1 MPTTASTTVPQSIL
15 QLEAISKSYPGGTR
29 ALIDVNLEVVAGEIL
44 CLLGPSGCGKT
55 TLLRV
60 VAGLESAE
68 SGRVLFNG
76 HDLANVPVHKRGFG
90 FMFQDFAL
98 FPHRTVA
105 ENVAFGLRMAA
116 LPRREQE
123 ARVDAMLELVNL
135 PGYGA
140 RTIFELSG
148 GERQRVALA
157 RSLAPHPALLMLDEP
172 LGSLDRGLRE
182 ELVEELRRILKEMGV
197 TALYV
202 THDQDEAMALGDRIV
217 IMQRGRI
224 EQVGTPEQVY
234 TYPATPFVARF
245 LGFDNLLPAKAATDG
260 VTTPLGSFPIAT
272 PALEGD
278 LTLLLRPEAA
288 RLAPTT
294 TITFPGFHPWGT
306 QDQTVLLNGRL
317 VALTYHGS
325 YYRIEVSV
333 ISPTILPTLVF
344 QLPAF
349 QRSGQDDALYPVHLP
364 NTGAPIQLLIYTNL
378 ATLLPYPALID

>member
-1 MPTTASTTVPQSIL
+1 MAVQP
-15 QLEAISKSYPGGTR
+15 
-29 ALIDVNLEVVAGEIL
+29 GEIL

-60 VAGLESAE
+60 VAGLETPDRGHVFFA
-68 SGRVLFNG
+68 GR
-76 HDLANVPVHKRGFG
+76 DLVNVPVHRRGFG

-105 ENVAFGLRMAA
+105 ENIAFGLRMAGV
-116 LPRREQE
+116 PQPEQQ
-123 ARVDAMLELVNL
+123 ARVAAMLELVNL

-157 RSLAPHPALLMLDEP
+157 RSLAPEPALLMLDEP

-202 THDQDEAMALGDRIV
+202 THDQDEAMALGDRMV

-224 EQVGTPEQVY
+224 EQVGTPTAVY
-234 TYPATPFVARF
+234 THPATPFVARF
-245 LGFDNLLPAKAATDG
+245 LGFANLIPAQPGDRG
-260 VTTPLGSFPIAT
+260 VNTPLGSFPIAA
-272 PALEGD
+272 PAEPID
-278 LTLLLRPEAA
+278 LTLLVRPEAA
-288 RLAPTT
+288 RVAPRSQGTST
-294 TITFPGFHPWGT
+294 GFHPWGDT
-306 QDQTVLLNGRL
+306 GEAVLLRGRL
-317 VALTYHGS
+317 LATTYHGS
-325 YYRIEVSV
+325 SYRIEITVNP
-333 ISPTILPTLVF
+333 SPESQSGAVTMVF

-349 QRSGQDDALYPVHLP
+349 QRSDQDATLRPINLP
-364 NTGAPIQLLIYTNL
+364 AAGELLDLLIYTDL
-378 ATLLPYPALID
+378 AALLPYPAF